1 MPASLQVYPMTK
13 KRRGFCMIINNE
25 KFDVEK
31 MHTRLGSSVDAE
43 NLLNLF
49 SQLGFDVRMKQ

>member
-1 MPASLQVYPMTK
+1 
-13 KRRGFCMIINNE
+13 MIINNE

-49 SQLGFDVRMKQ
+49 SQLGFDVSSDVNIRVCVNIDIYNLHP